1 MKVTQIKTNK
11 QNKRHSKLVTM
22 DELMK
27 TISNGLYCKEI
38 DQLNDFIY
46 VADSV
51 SRFKGMHRLPVVYP
65 SAEMKTDNEGNNMMT
80 RFNGLLTLT
89 VGCLHDKQEAEA
101 VKQAA
106 AILPSTLA
114 VVLGCSGKSIKIL
127 LAGHTS

>member
-46 VADSV
+46 VADSL
-51 SRFKGMHRLPVVYP
+51 SLIH
-65 SAEMKTDNEGNNMMT
+65 
-80 RFNGLLTLT
+80 
-89 VGCLHDKQEAEA
+89 
-101 VKQAA
+101 
-106 AILPSTLA
+106 I
-114 VVLGCSGKSIKIL
+114 
-127 LAGHTS
+127 

>member
-65 SAEMKTDNEGNNMMT
+65 SAEMKTDNEGNKMMT
-80 RFNGLLTLT
+80 RFNGLPARQA
-89 VGCLHDKQEAEA
+89 GGGGREAGGRH
-101 VKQAA
+101 
-106 AILPSTLA
+106 PSLDI
-114 VVLGCSGKSIKIL
+114 GSR
-127 LAGHTS
+127 AGQQR